1 MRIQQQN
8 HFANLLS
15 FHELLLKE
23 KLPNYH
29 ASEEIMIVLDINS
42 HYSSFYDLLITY
54 LWIFRS
60 TRDPHANWLSLALHK
75 YLPFSCAASLTTN
88 FLVITL
94 PYTLDNALDVE

>member
-8 HFANLLS
+8 DFANFNLLS

-23 KLPNYH
+23 KLPDYH

-54 LWIFRS
+54 L
-60 TRDPHANWLSLALHK
+60 
-75 YLPFSCAASLTTN
+75 
-88 FLVITL
+88 
-94 PYTLDNALDVE
+94 